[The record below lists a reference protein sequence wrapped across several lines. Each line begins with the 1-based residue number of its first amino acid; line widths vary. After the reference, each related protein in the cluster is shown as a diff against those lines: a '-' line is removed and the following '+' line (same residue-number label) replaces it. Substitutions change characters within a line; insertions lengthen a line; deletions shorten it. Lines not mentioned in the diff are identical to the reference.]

1 MKECIYLFKYKR
13 TWNHMIDILIIDD
26 HPVVLDGTKTLL
38 QDLTD
43 VRIDTEQDSAAVL
56 SRMDAQA
63 FQLFLID
70 INMKPINGIQL
81 SEMIKKK
88 QPEAL
93 ILLYTGYELSDYYEL
108 LIEKKIDGLLSKLAT
123 KEQVIQ
129 TIQAAL
135 RGEILLAADF
145 LDFVHQRTNLPN
157 VQQDVLLSNKEQE
170 ILQLVAQGCTNKA
183 IASAIGVTQRTVE
196 NYLSKLFVKLNVE
209 SRAEAVIV
217 AKEKAWIN

>member
-1 MKECIYLFKYKR
+1 MM
-13 TWNHMIDILIIDD
+13 NILIIDD

-38 QDLTD
+38 QDLAN
-43 VRIDTEQDSAAVL
+43 VHIETEQDSAAVL
-56 SRMDAQA
+56 SRMDTDT

-93 ILLYTGYELSDYYEL
+93 IILYTGYELSDYYEL

-145 LDFVHQRTNLPN
+145 LDFVQQRTNLPN
-157 VQQDVLLSNKEQE
+157 VQQEVLLSDKEQE

>member
-1 MKECIYLFKYKR
+1 
-13 TWNHMIDILIIDD
+13 MIDILIVDD

-38 QDLTD
+38 QDLTN
-43 VRIDTEQDSAAVL
+43 VRIDTEQDSASVL
-56 SRMDAQA
+56 SRMDAQD

-70 INMKPINGIQL
+70 INMKPLNGIQL
-81 SEMIKKK
+81 SEMIKKN

-108 LIEKKIDGLLSKLAT
+108 LIERKVDGLLSKLAT

-145 LDFVHQRTNLPN
+145 LDFVHQRTNRSN
-157 VQQDVLLSNKEQE
+157 VQQDVLLSDKEQE

-183 IASAIGVTQRTVE
+183 ITSAIGVTQRTVE

-217 AKEKAWIN
+217 AKEKAWID

>member
-1 MKECIYLFKYKR
+1 
-13 TWNHMIDILIIDD
+13 MINILIIDD

-38 QDLTD
+38 QDLTN
-43 VRIDTEQDSAAVL
+43 VHIDTEQDSATVL
-56 SRMDAQA
+56 SRMDAQS

-88 QPEAL
+88 QPEAI

-108 LIEKKIDGLLSKLAT
+108 LIEKKVDGLLSKLAT
-123 KEQVIQ
+123 KQQVIQ
-129 TIQAAL
+129 TIEAAL

-145 LDFVHQRTNLPN
+145 LDFVQQRTNLQN
-157 VQQDVLLSNKEQE
+157 TQQDVLLSDKEQE

-217 AKEKAWIN
+217 AKENAWLK

>member
-1 MKECIYLFKYKR
+1 MM
-13 TWNHMIDILIIDD
+13 NILIIDD

-38 QDLTD
+38 QDLAN
-43 VRIDTEQDSAAVL
+43 VHIETEQDSAAVL
-56 SRMDAQA
+56 SRMDTDT

-93 ILLYTGYELSDYYEL
+93 IILYTGYELSDYYEL

-145 LDFVHQRTNLPN
+145 LDFIQQRTNLPN
-157 VQQDVLLSNKEQE
+157 VQQEVLLSDKEQE

>member
-1 MKECIYLFKYKR
+1 
-13 TWNHMIDILIIDD
+13 MIDILIVDD

-38 QDLTD
+38 QDLIN

-70 INMKPINGIQL
+70 INMKPLNGIQL

-108 LIEKKIDGLLSKLAT
+108 LIEKKVDGLLSKLAT

-157 VQQDVLLSNKEQE
+157 VQQDVLLSEKEQE

>member
-1 MKECIYLFKYKR
+1 
-13 TWNHMIDILIIDD
+13 MIDILIVDD

-38 QDLTD
+38 QDLTN
-43 VRIDTEQDSAAVL
+43 VQIDTEQDSAAVL

-70 INMKPINGIQL
+70 INMKPVNGIQL

-93 ILLYTGYELSDYYEL
+93 IILYTGYELSDYYEL
-108 LIEKKIDGLLSKLAT
+108 LIEKKVDGLLSKLAT
-123 KEQVIQ
+123 KQQVIQ
-129 TIQAAL
+129 TIEAAL

-145 LDFVHQRTNLPN
+145 LDFVQQRINLPN
-157 VQQDVLLSNKEQE
+157 MQQEILLSDKEQE

>member
-1 MKECIYLFKYKR
+1 MM
-13 TWNHMIDILIIDD
+13 NILIIDD

-38 QDLTD
+38 QDL
-43 VRIDTEQDSAAVL
+43 VNVQIETEQDSAAVL
-56 SRMDAQA
+56 LRIDTEA

-81 SEMIKKK
+81 AEMIKKK

-93 ILLYTGYELSDYYEL
+93 IILYTGYELADYYEL

-145 LDFVHQRTNLPN
+145 LDFVQQRSNLPN
-157 VQQDVLLSNKEQE
+157 TQQEVLLSDKEQE

>member
-1 MKECIYLFKYKR
+1 
-13 TWNHMIDILIIDD
+13 MIDILIVDD

-38 QDLTD
+38 QDLAN

-56 SRMDAQA
+56 PKMDAQV

-108 LIEKKIDGLLSKLAT
+108 LIEKKVDGLLSKLAT

-157 VQQDVLLSNKEQE
+157 VQQDVLLSDKEQE

-196 NYLSKLFVKLNVE
+196 NYLSKLFVKLSVE

-217 AKEKAWIN
+217 AKEKAWID

>member
-1 MKECIYLFKYKR
+1 
-13 TWNHMIDILIIDD
+13 MINILIIDD

-38 QDLTD
+38 QDLTN
-43 VRIDTEQDSAAVL
+43 VHIDTEQDSAAVL
-56 SRMDAQA
+56 SRMDFQD

-88 QPEAL
+88 QPESL

-123 KEQVIQ
+123 KQQVIQ
-129 TIQAAL
+129 TIEAAL

-145 LDFVHQRTNLPN
+145 LDFVQQRTNLPN
-157 VQQDVLLSNKEQE
+157 MQQDVLLSNKEQE

-196 NYLSKLFVKLNVE
+196 NYLSKLFVKLKVE

>member
-1 MKECIYLFKYKR
+1 
-13 TWNHMIDILIIDD
+13 MIKILIVDD

-38 QDLTD
+38 QDL
-43 VRIDTEQDSAAVL
+43 VNVQIETEQDSAAVH
-56 SRMDAQA
+56 SRMDMQT

-70 INMKPINGIQL
+70 INMKPLNGIQL

-88 QPEAL
+88 QPEAI

-108 LIEKKIDGLLSKLAT
+108 LVEKKVDGLLSKLAT

-135 RGEILLAADF
+135 RGEILLSIDF
-145 LDFVHQRTNLPN
+145 LDFVQRRSHHQNK
-157 VQQDVLLSNKEQE
+157 QQEVLLSDKEQE

-183 IASAIGVTQRTVE
+183 IASALGVTQRTVE
-196 NYLSKLFVKLNVE
+196 NYLSKLFVRLHVE

-217 AKEKAWIN
+217 AKEKAWID

>member
-1 MKECIYLFKYKR
+1 
-13 TWNHMIDILIIDD
+13 MINILIIDD

-38 QDLTD
+38 QDLTN
-43 VRIDTEQDSAAVL
+43 VHIDTEQDSATVL
-56 SRMDAQA
+56 SRMDAQS

-88 QPEAL
+88 QPEAI

-108 LIEKKIDGLLSKLAT
+108 LIEKKVDGLLSKLAT
-123 KEQVIQ
+123 KQQVIQ
-129 TIQAAL
+129 TIEAAL

-145 LDFVHQRTNLPN
+145 LDFVQQRTNLPN
-157 VQQDVLLSNKEQE
+157 TQQDVLLSDKEQE

-217 AKEKAWIN
+217 AKENAWLK

>member
-1 MKECIYLFKYKR
+1 
-13 TWNHMIDILIIDD
+13 MIDILIVDD

-38 QDLTD
+38 QDLPN
-43 VRIDTEQDSAAVL
+43 VQIDTEQDSAAVL

-63 FQLFLID
+63 FRLFLID

-108 LIEKKIDGLLSKLAT
+108 LIEKKVDGLLSKLAT
-123 KEQVIQ
+123 KQQVIQ
-129 TIQAAL
+129 TIEAAL
-135 RGEILLAADF
+135 RGDILLAADF
-145 LDFVHQRTNLPN
+145 LDFVQQRTNLQN
-157 VQQDVLLSNKEQE
+157 VQQEILLSAKEQE

>member
-1 MKECIYLFKYKR
+1 MM
-13 TWNHMIDILIIDD
+13 NILIIDD

-38 QDLTD
+38 QDL
-43 VRIDTEQDSAAVL
+43 VNVQIETEQDSTAVIR
-56 SRMDAQA
+56 RMDTEA

-81 SEMIKKK
+81 AEMIKKK
-88 QPEAL
+88 QPDAL
-93 ILLYTGYELSDYYEL
+93 IILYTGYELSDYYEL

-145 LDFVHQRTNLPN
+145 LDFVQQRSNLPN
-157 VQQDVLLSNKEQE
+157 SRQEVLLSDKEQE

-217 AKEKAWIN
+217 AKEKAWID

>member
-1 MKECIYLFKYKR
+1 MM
-13 TWNHMIDILIIDD
+13 NILIIDD

-38 QDLTD
+38 QDLAN
-43 VRIDTEQDSAAVL
+43 VQIETEQDSAAVL
-56 SRMDAQA
+56 PRMDTET

-81 SEMIKKK
+81 AEMIKKK
-88 QPEAL
+88 QPDAL
-93 ILLYTGYELSDYYEL
+93 IILYTGYELSDYYEL

-145 LDFVHQRTNLPN
+145 LDFVQQRSNLPN
-157 VQQDVLLSNKEQE
+157 VQQEVLLSDKEQE

-217 AKEKAWIN
+217 AKEKAWID

>member
-1 MKECIYLFKYKR
+1 
-13 TWNHMIDILIIDD
+13 MIDILIVDD

-38 QDLTD
+38 QDLEN
-43 VRIDTEQDSAAVL
+43 VHIETEQESANVA
-56 SRMDAQA
+56 SRMETQT

-81 SEMIKKK
+81 AEMIKKI

-93 ILLYTGYELSDYYEL
+93 IILYTGYELSDYYEL
-108 LIEKKIDGLLSKLAT
+108 LVEKKVDGLLSKLAT

-129 TIQAAL
+129 TIQATL
-135 RGEILLAADF
+135 RGEILLSADF
-145 LDFVHQRTNLPN
+145 LDFVKQHSNRSNAKQE
-157 VQQDVLLSNKEQE
+157 VLLSHKEQE

-196 NYLSKLFVKLNVE
+196 NYLSKLFVRLQVE

-217 AKEKAWIN
+217 AKEKAWID

>member
-1 MKECIYLFKYKR
+1 MM
-13 TWNHMIDILIIDD
+13 NILIIDD

-38 QDLTD
+38 QDL
-43 VRIDTEQDSAAVL
+43 VNVQIETEQDSAAVL
-56 SRMDAQA
+56 LRMDTEA

-81 SEMIKKK
+81 AEMIKKK

-93 ILLYTGYELSDYYEL
+93 IILYTGYELADYYEL

-145 LDFVHQRTNLPN
+145 LDFVQQRSNLPN
-157 VQQDVLLSNKEQE
+157 TQQEVLLSDKEQE

-217 AKEKAWIN
+217 AKEKAWID

>member
-1 MKECIYLFKYKR
+1 MM
-13 TWNHMIDILIIDD
+13 NILIIDD

-38 QDLTD
+38 QDL
-43 VRIDTEQDSAAVL
+43 VNVQIETEQDSAAVL
-56 SRMDAQA
+56 LRMDTEA

-81 SEMIKKK
+81 AEMIKKK

-93 ILLYTGYELSDYYEL
+93 IILYTGYELSDYYEL

-145 LDFVHQRTNLPN
+145 LDFVQQRSNLPN
-157 VQQDVLLSNKEQE
+157 TQQEVLLSDKEQE

-217 AKEKAWIN
+217 AKEKAWIE

>member
-1 MKECIYLFKYKR
+1 
-13 TWNHMIDILIIDD
+13 MIDILIIDD

>member
-1 MKECIYLFKYKR
+1 MM
-13 TWNHMIDILIIDD
+13 NILIIDD

-38 QDLTD
+38 QDLAN
-43 VRIDTEQDSAAVL
+43 VHIETEQDSAAVL
-56 SRMDAQA
+56 SRMDTDT

-88 QPEAL
+88 QPDAL
-93 ILLYTGYELSDYYEL
+93 IILYTGYELSDYYEL

-129 TIQAAL
+129 TIQAAI

-145 LDFVHQRTNLPN
+145 LDFVQQRTNLPN
-157 VQQDVLLSNKEQE
+157 VQQEVLLSDKEQE

>member
-1 MKECIYLFKYKR
+1 MM
-13 TWNHMIDILIIDD
+13 NILIIDD

-38 QDLTD
+38 QDL
-43 VRIDTEQDSAAVL
+43 VNVQIETEQDSTAVIR
-56 SRMDAQA
+56 RMDTEA

-81 SEMIKKK
+81 AEMIKKK
-88 QPEAL
+88 QPDAL
-93 ILLYTGYELSDYYEL
+93 IILYTGYELSDYYEL

-145 LDFVHQRTNLPN
+145 LDFVQQRSNLPN
-157 VQQDVLLSNKEQE
+157 SRQEVLLSDKEQE

-183 IASAIGVTQRTVE
+183 IASAIGFTQRTVE

-217 AKEKAWIN
+217 AKEKAWID

>member
-1 MKECIYLFKYKR
+1 
-13 TWNHMIDILIIDD
+13 MINILIIDD

-38 QDLTD
+38 QDLVD
-43 VRIDTEQDSAAVL
+43 VQIATEQDSAAVL
-56 SRMDAQA
+56 SRMDTQT

-70 INMKPINGIQL
+70 INMKPLNGIQL

-88 QPEAL
+88 QPEAV
-93 ILLYTGYELSDYYEL
+93 ILLYTGYELADYYEL
-108 LIEKKIDGLLSKLAT
+108 LVEKKVDGLLSKLAT

-129 TIQAAL
+129 TIHAAL
-135 RGEILLAADF
+135 RGEILLSAEF
-145 LDFVHQRTNLPN
+145 LDFVQRRSHHQNI
-157 VQQDVLLSNKEQE
+157 QQEVLLSDKEQE

-196 NYLSKLFVKLNVE
+196 NYLSKLFVRLHVE

-217 AKEKAWIN
+217 AKEKAWID

>member
-1 MKECIYLFKYKR
+1 
-13 TWNHMIDILIIDD
+13 MIDILIVDD

-38 QDLTD
+38 QDLTN
-43 VRIDTEQDSAAVL
+43 VQIDTEQDSAAVL

-70 INMKPINGIQL
+70 INMKPVNGIQL

-93 ILLYTGYELSDYYEL
+93 IILYTGYELSDYYEL
-108 LIEKKIDGLLSKLAT
+108 LIEKKVDGLLSKLAT
-123 KEQVIQ
+123 KQQVIQ
-129 TIQAAL
+129 TIEAAL

-145 LDFVHQRTNLPN
+145 LDFVQQRIHLPN
-157 VQQDVLLSNKEQE
+157 MQQEILLSDKEQE

>member
-1 MKECIYLFKYKR
+1 
-13 TWNHMIDILIIDD
+13 MIDILIVDD

-38 QDLTD
+38 QDLPN
-43 VRIDTEQDSAAVL
+43 VQIDTEQDSAAVL

-88 QPEAL
+88 QPEAM

-108 LIEKKIDGLLSKLAT
+108 LIEKKVDGLLSKLAT
-123 KEQVIQ
+123 KQQVIQ
-129 TIQAAL
+129 TIEAAL
-135 RGEILLAADF
+135 RGDILLAADF
-145 LDFVHQRTNLPN
+145 LDFVQQRTNLQN
-157 VQQDVLLSNKEQE
+157 VQQEILLSAKEQE

>member
-1 MKECIYLFKYKR
+1 
-13 TWNHMIDILIIDD
+13 MINILIIDD

-38 QDLTD
+38 QDLTN
-43 VRIDTEQDSAAVL
+43 VHIDTEQDSAAVL
-56 SRMDAQA
+56 SRMDAQS

-88 QPEAL
+88 QPESL

-123 KEQVIQ
+123 KQQVIQ
-129 TIQAAL
+129 TIEAAL

-145 LDFVHQRTNLPN
+145 LDFVQQRTNLPN
-157 VQQDVLLSNKEQE
+157 MQQDVLLSDKEQE

-196 NYLSKLFVKLNVE
+196 NYLSKLFVKLKVE

>member
-1 MKECIYLFKYKR
+1 MM
-13 TWNHMIDILIIDD
+13 NILIIDD

-38 QDLTD
+38 QDLAN
-43 VRIDTEQDSAAVL
+43 VHIETEQDSAAVL
-56 SRMDAQA
+56 SRMDTDT

-88 QPEAL
+88 QADAL
-93 ILLYTGYELSDYYEL
+93 IILYTGYELSDYYEL

-129 TIQAAL
+129 TIQAAI

-145 LDFVHQRTNLPN
+145 LDFVQQRTNLPN
-157 VQQDVLLSNKEQE
+157 VQQEVLLSDKEQE

-217 AKEKAWIN
+217 AKEKAWIK

>member
-1 MKECIYLFKYKR
+1 
-13 TWNHMIDILIIDD
+13 MIDILIVDD

-38 QDLTD
+38 QDLPN
-43 VRIDTEQDSAAVL
+43 VQIDTEQDSAAVL

-108 LIEKKIDGLLSKLAT
+108 LIEKKVDGLLSKLAT
-123 KEQVIQ
+123 KQQVIQ
-129 TIQAAL
+129 TIEAAL

-145 LDFVHQRTNLPN
+145 LDFVQQRTNLQN
-157 VQQDVLLSNKEQE
+157 VQQEILISDKEQV